1 MQLVIR
7 SNNDLKLT
15 SNKCEE
21 QSNCH
26 VVPFIGHYI
35 WGAEFVRFLIYVEEV
50 WGRKTFLH
58 YYNIF
63 HRHIYLWQI
72 NLFQKDVL
80 ERRIVSSGN
89 CFSQCIRGLETRIR
103 RGLFFQWKID
113 EESKPTVQRDI
124 IIDDNW
130 VGQKRAAKKR
140 VSQQL
145 R

>member
-50 WGRKTFLH
+50 
-58 YYNIF
+58 
-63 HRHIYLWQI
+63 
-72 NLFQKDVL
+72 
-80 ERRIVSSGN
+80 
-89 CFSQCIRGLETRIR
+89 
-103 RGLFFQWKID
+103 
-113 EESKPTVQRDI
+113 
-124 IIDDNW
+124 
-130 VGQKRAAKKR
+130 
-140 VSQQL
+140 
-145 R
+145 